1 MDWQA
6 ALFMAEFG
14 SSQTTT
20 LLCQVKQANSD
31 HRIEQNNNL
40 LRSKHFPSPS
50 KVVYLGNV
58 ASSLISLL
66 EHPET
71 PIFTNP
77 PGYNE
82 QRWTLETTSGQLK
95 IEITSDSYWGL
106 GLFNSS
112 YLNVIK
118 LEGPVNLRS
127 RIIYDLV
134 ASLPHKPW
142 EFKHLSSARKWM
154 KKQFSNL
161 DEKKNQHNWQELV
174 EYSNNRFNEHL
185 EIMHEAKENVL
196 QKVKQADSTESW
208 NSERAM
214 VSIASAEFDLE
225 IAKGALADGN
235 APAIERAI
243 ARIEASLIEADPET
257 GVHGNDSEDI
267 NLEKEVIS
275 ISDIVNDDRLT
286 LEANVDNINQISS
299 ISDEEA
305 LPLVDLTN
313 KSSEE

>member
-1 MDWQA
+1 
-6 ALFMAEFG
+6 
-14 SSQTTT
+14 
-20 LLCQVKQANSD
+20 
-31 HRIEQNNNL
+31 
-40 LRSKHFPSPS
+40 
-50 KVVYLGNV
+50 
-58 ASSLISLL
+58 
-66 EHPET
+66 
-71 PIFTNP
+71 
-77 PGYNE
+77 
-82 QRWTLETTSGQLK
+82 
-95 IEITSDSYWGL
+95 
-106 GLFNSS
+106 
-112 YLNVIK
+112 
-118 LEGPVNLRS
+118 
-127 RIIYDLV
+127 
-134 ASLPHKPW
+134 
-142 EFKHLSSARKWM
+142 M

-161 DEKKNQHNWQELV
+161 DEKKNQHNWQELI

-257 GVHGNDSEDI
+257 GVHENDSEDI

-286 LEANVDNINQISS
+286 LEANVDNINQINS
-299 ISDEEA
+299 IYDKEA